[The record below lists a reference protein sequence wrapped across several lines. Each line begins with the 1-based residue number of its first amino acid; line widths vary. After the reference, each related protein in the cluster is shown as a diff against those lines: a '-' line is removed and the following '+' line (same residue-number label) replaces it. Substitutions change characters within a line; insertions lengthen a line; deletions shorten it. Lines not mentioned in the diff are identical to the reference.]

1 MPAVSVVDPPMTVV
15 NRCAVIV
22 TPRQPLVDWTRPF
35 WTPQERQNPAPESSL
50 YLIPTYDD
58 EAQAFRCLQACYEA
72 IFAAELSLWCRDQEL
87 WPRSRTF
94 ELFLEWFALQFHH
107 LVEDLGLEPL
117 CCQAADSQLENQ
129 LRDALS

>member
-1 MPAVSVVDPPMTVV
+1 
-15 NRCAVIV
+15 
-22 TPRQPLVDWTRPF
+22 L
-35 WTPQERQNPAPESSL
+35 TPQERQNPAPESSL

-87 WPRSRTF
+87 WPRSRPF

-117 CCQAADSQLENQ
+117 CCQAANPQLENQ